1 MSVLLATPYNLN
13 FDALVVVRATA
24 KNSYGFALNPSV
36 ANSEG
41 ARIRISPSQMAA
53 PTIVLHTD
61 TSWLN
66 DNPNWLVRTLM
77 ETTQNCWLSDCVE
90 PPSQDVVVYHR
101 PADV

>member
-36 ANSEG
+36 ANSDG

-61 TSWLN
+61 T
-66 DNPNWLVRTLM
+66 TI
-77 ETTQNCWLSDCVE
+77 
-90 PPSQDVVVYHR
+90 
-101 PADV
+101 